1 MRSCKERGE
10 ENEIKKPFVLLRL
23 SYCLVVKFCMP
34 LLPDCISQC
43 VLQADQP
50 IVGVHVRHMSND
62 YMNICAVFMLNS
74 EY

>member
-1 MRSCKERGE
+1 M
-10 ENEIKKPFVLLRL
+10 L
-23 SYCLVVKFCMP
+23 P
-34 LLPDCISQC
+34 LPGCISQC

-62 YMNICAVFMLNS
+62 YMNVCAVFMLNS